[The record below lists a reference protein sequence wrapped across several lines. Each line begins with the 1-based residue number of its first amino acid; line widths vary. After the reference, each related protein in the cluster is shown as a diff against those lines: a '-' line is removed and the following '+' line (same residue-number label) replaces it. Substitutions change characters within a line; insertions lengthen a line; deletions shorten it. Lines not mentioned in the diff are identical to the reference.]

1 MRRRLTIIISALF
14 LVAGLGPAL
23 FVAQATNRSGGDV
36 QSARQ
41 FVGYW
46 MGIDPLDGGDVRRG
60 ITAND
65 DGTFSMIGHDSVLT
79 LCDGTDRGIIT
90 VSDFT
95 AVRSALV
102 SDHHILR
109 CTNNGTTL
117 TLRNQTELID
127 KNIIRETVTTQ
138 AGVLVDVTLYHR
150 VSQQ

>member
-1 MRRRLTIIISALF
+1 MRPRLNIIMPSLF
-14 LVAGLGPAL
+14 LVAGLGSAVL
-23 FVAQATNRSGGDV
+23 LAQAANKSDGHK
-36 QSARQ
+36 QSARE

-79 LCDGTDRGIIT
+79 LCDGTDRGIIR

-95 AVRSALV
+95 AVGSALV
-102 SDHHILR
+102 SDNHVLT
-109 CTNNGTTL
+109 CTNNGITRTL
-117 TLRNQTELID
+117 KNRTELID

-138 AGVLVDVTLYHR
+138 EDEFVDETIYHR
-150 VSQQ
+150 VSER

>member
-1 MRRRLTIIISALF
+1 MRRCLIIMISALF
-14 LVAGLGPAL
+14 LVAGLGSAVL
-23 FVAQATNRSGGDV
+23 VAKAGNEPGG
-36 QSARQ
+36 QGSARQ

-65 DGTFSMIGHDSVLT
+65 DGTFSMIGHDSFLT
-79 LCDGTDRGIIT
+79 LCGGTDRGIIT

-102 SDHHILR
+102 SDHHILT
-109 CTNNGTTL
+109 CFNNNSTL
-117 TLRNQTELID
+117 TLRNRTELID

-138 AGVLVDVTLYHR
+138 AGVLVDETLYHR

>member
-1 MRRRLTIIISALF
+1 MRRRLTIIISVLL

-23 FVAQATNRSGGDV
+23 FVAQATNKSGGDA

-79 LCDGTDRGIIT
+79 LCGGTDRGIIT

-95 AVRSALV
+95 AVRSGLV
-102 SDHHILR
+102 SDNHVLT
-109 CTNNGTTL
+109 CTNGPTL
-117 TLRNQTELID
+117 TLRNHIELID

-138 AGVLVDVTLYHR
+138 LGVLVDVTLYHR

>member
-1 MRRRLTIIISALF
+1 MRRHLTIALF
-14 LVAGLGPAL
+14 LVAGLGPAF
-23 FVAQATNRSGGDV
+23 FVAQATNKAGGDA

-79 LCDGTDRGIIT
+79 LCDSTDRGIIR
-90 VSDFT
+90 VDDFT
-95 AVRSALV
+95 AVGSALV
-102 SDHHILR
+102 SDNHVLT
-109 CTNNGTTL
+109 CTNNGITRTL
-117 TLRNQTELID
+117 KNRTELID

-138 AGVLVDVTLYHR
+138 AGVLVDETLYHR